1 MRWAKE
7 RPSVAHL
14 YAKRVE
20 CAFQNVRIT
29 SVENTGR
36 RQTKIALKPAY
47 LGLEV
52 LCSSTAMYFWIL
64 PLLDSI
70 ARLFSPPW
78 CQHTKHST
86 NKQIRSGNKQIR
98 SGTMADY
105 NVGNISYA
113 CPSWAPILGF
123 MGIASAVVFASE

>member
-1 MRWAKE
+1 MR
-7 RPSVAHL
+7 L
-14 YAKRVE
+14 
-20 CAFQNVRIT
+20 T
-29 SVENTGR
+29 SVESAGR
-36 RQTKIALKPAY
+36 RHTKIALKPAY

-86 NKQIRSGNKQIR
+86 NKQIRSG
-98 SGTMADY
+98 TMADY